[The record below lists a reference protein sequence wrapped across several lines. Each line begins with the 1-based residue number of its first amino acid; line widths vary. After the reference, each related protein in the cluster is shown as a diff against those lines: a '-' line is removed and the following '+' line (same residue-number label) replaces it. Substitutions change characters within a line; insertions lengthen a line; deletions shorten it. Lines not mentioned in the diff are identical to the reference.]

1 MYSGRDLEFAW
12 KNVVELIFRDGSG
25 VRARGGRLTVEPSA
39 VQELS
44 PPFREVAAVD
54 SVLQTVGPYVAI
66 RIAPLPEEAMDE
78 LRAVGHRM
86 SGRELADVNLQYH
99 IYVDNESPDRLARV
113 LNELNANALPIVEI
127 AFPRMMQ
134 GAGDSVAQKRGADL
148 LPWPSQADIERS
160 EAVSTNGRSYLPRRP
175 QPGNPADGDD
185 SLQNLRTPAD

>member
-1 MYSGRDLEFAW
+1 M
-12 KNVVELIFRDGSG
+12 
-25 VRARGGRLTVEPSA
+25 
-39 VQELS
+39 
-44 PPFREVAAVD
+44 D

-66 RIAPLPEEAMDE
+66 RIASLPEEAMDE
-78 LRAVGHRM
+78 LRAVGQRM

-113 LNELNANALPIVEI
+113 LNELNALPIVEI

-148 LPWPSQADIERS
+148 LPWPSQADLERS
-160 EAVSTNGRSYLPRRP
+160 ETVSSGGRSYLPRRP